1 MSISVPYLV
10 RAFNYYSLRMG
21 VDGLT
26 LVDGNTI
33 GVFNIDISY
42 C

>member
-1 MSISVPYLV
+1 
-10 RAFNYYSLRMG
+10 MG